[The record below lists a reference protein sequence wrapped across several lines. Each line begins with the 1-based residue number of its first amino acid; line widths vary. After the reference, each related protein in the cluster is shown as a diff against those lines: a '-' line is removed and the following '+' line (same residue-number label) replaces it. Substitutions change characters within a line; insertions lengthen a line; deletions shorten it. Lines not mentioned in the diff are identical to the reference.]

1 MEEKSQKQ
9 NRCVECH
16 ETIEGQAK
24 KCRHCGAYQRKSAR
38 WTGGLITV
46 LSLLLALLTTFISS
60 RDQIRDIINPKT
72 PLFAAIEDVDDQFF
86 LKVHN
91 QSDESVVLEN
101 MMCFVKLT
109 EDQTDE
115 RYLDS
120 HWWGD
125 QSSIIAPGDIFQ
137 TEVGWGGS
145 AVIEGHTDDKVGEP
159 LPFEIVTRWRMS
171 SGCACDPNAP
181 YEPTYTEPGTMCRL
195 YYRSSRNAS
204 SYYDFSADSSVY
216 VLNQIRR
223 QELDAVAATEELSPR
238 PEESGG

>member
-1 MEEKSQKQ
+1 MEEKSRKPS
-9 NRCVECH
+9 RCIECH
-16 ETIEGQAK
+16 ETIAGQAK

-60 RDQIRDIINPKT
+60 RDQIADIINPKT

-86 LKVHN
+86 LKIHN

-109 EDQTDE
+109 EDQTDD

-120 HWWGD
+120 HWSGD
-125 QSSIIAPGDIFQ
+125 QSSLIAPGEIFQ
-137 TEVGWGGS
+137 TEISLGGS
-145 AVIEGHTDDKVGEP
+145 GVIEGHTDDKVGEP
-159 LPFEIVTRWRMS
+159 LPFEIVTRRRMT
-171 SGCACDPNAP
+171 SGCACDPNGP

-204 SYYDFSADSSVY
+204 SFYDFSADSTVY
-216 VLNQIRR
+216 ALNRIRQ
-223 QELDAVAATEELSPR
+223 QELDDVQATEETNLR
-238 PEESGG
+238 PDGSDK